1 MSVFR
6 SGEVQRALLRKGFVS
21 DSRLHHIFFSLV
33 LDGQETEAETYISH
47 GRHEIDNYLQ
57 GRMAKQLAL
66 KLSEFQELI
75 RCPLSYDK
83 LLKILIERGKITP

>member
-1 MSVFR
+1 VSAFQ
-6 SGEVQRALLRKGFVS
+6 SGEVKRALLRKGFVS
-21 DSRLHHIFFSLV
+21 DSRSHHIFFSLV
-33 LDGQETEAETYISH
+33 RSGQETEAETYISH

-75 RCPLSYDK
+75 RCSLSYDK
-83 LLKILIERGKITP
+83 LLKLLIDRGKIKP